1 MANKIVYIPIGRK
14 TFDLKA
20 AEEQREQSSKLL
32 HELVD
37 TVIEPKEIITS
48 TEDVM
53 DFLNTEDLNDISY
66 VVYQHAT
73 FADAAAVEELIQ
85 VVKAPIIV
93 WSVREPS
100 VGGRLRLNSLTG
112 GNATSHHLKAAK
124 HPYVFVFGNAEESR
138 VKEIL
143 SNYLNG
149 VQEEKE
155 RNVKSINTLIE
166 VNTKQKSEVEKV
178 IKDLQN
184 IKIGVFG
191 DHPPGFFFSGTNEEK
206 LGEQLG
212 VSVKFFDLN
221 EAFEKCVEL
230 PKEKWIGAIE
240 RAEKQVIGLNRSDE
254 TVERFAQFTTY
265 VKEQIDQEELT
276 GTAVRCYPEFFNKLG
291 AAACSTLSQFTED
304 GIVSACESDIHGA
317 ISMSI
322 LQQLSGGSAP
332 YLGDMVHVNEE
343 SNSVVFWHCGAG
355 AYSLANPKTGARPG
369 VHPNRKLGF
378 TMEFGLKPGKVTIF
392 RVSYTP
398 EGYRMLIMSGEA
410 LDTPQRFNGT
420 SVEVELGTNVTDT
433 LYDLMDEGF
442 EPHYALVYADITDEL
457 IELGKQLNI
466 ETVVY
471 NSRSEEVLS

>member
-1 MANKIVYIPIGRK
+1 MANKLLYIPIGRK
-14 TFDLKA
+14 TFDLQA
-20 AEEQREQSSKLL
+20 AEKQRDQSSKLL
-32 HELVD
+32 NTLAD
-37 TVIEPKEIITS
+37 KVIEPDEIITS
-48 TEDVM
+48 TEDLM
-53 DFLNTEDLNDISY
+53 DFLNNEDVSDVSY

-73 FADAAAVEELIQ
+73 FADAAAVEDLIQ

-112 GNATSHHLKAAK
+112 GNATSHHLKSAK
-124 HPYVFVFGNAEESR
+124 HPYVFVLGNAEEQQ
-138 VKEIL
+138 VKERL
-143 SNYLNG
+143 TNHLNG
-149 VQEEKE
+149 MQEEKE
-155 RNVKSINTLIE
+155 RNLKTINTQIE
-166 VNTKQKSEVEKV
+166 VSADQKSEVEKV
-178 IKDLQN
+178 VKDLQS

-212 VSVKFFDLN
+212 VSVKYFDLN

-230 PKEKWIGAIE
+230 PREKWIGAVE

-265 VKEQIDQEELT
+265 VKEKIDQEELT

-322 LQQLSGGSAP
+322 LQQLSKGNAP

-343 SNSVVFWHCGAG
+343 RNSVVFWHCGAG

-378 TMEFGLKPGKVTIF
+378 TMEFGLKPGRVTIF

-398 EGYRMLIMSGEA
+398 AGYRLLIMSGEA
-410 LDTPQRFNGT
+410 LDTPQRFHGT
-420 SVEVELGTNVTDT
+420 SVEVELKTNVTDT

-457 IELGKQLNI
+457 VELGRQLNI

-471 NSRSEEVLS
+471 HNRVEEVSS